1 MRFLDNFDFLV
12 KRRGQR
18 LYCNNNINFSY
29 FEDSYTLKGNVIDES
44 NRSYDVTLNL
54 MSPNNSTCSCKNG
67 KFCEHMVA
75 VFLANFPEER
85 AELYENL
92 SFLEEDDDYYE
103 DEDDYDYEYDDY
115 EEDDDSDYGYFDW
128 EDSKFNVDNEV
139 YNMLLN
145 KYIDSLTF
153 NELKAAYMK
162 TLNIRKIETF
172 NMFLKKDY
180 QELLNKE
187 DSEDIVFF
195 EKLKNH
201 LRYFYFN
208 NFDNQNFND
217 KSVIFDDKSLKFI
230 SSIYQKEDKLRHKVE
245 FLILNPSL
253 FVYEDY
259 MKIIN
264 IFKCNWDEKRLNV
277 LANHLRSYFNNLK
290 SKSIQNSDV
299 KSNVLILL
307 YELSNK
313 SFDIEYEM
321 LNPNLKYTKFVEY
334 LINNTKNIN
343 DLFNKFRNK
352 LFYRNNHYVAD
363 AYNYFY
369 NAFKNRDNDNAALS
383 LELYHFYEYL
393 RSFNDES
400 FEIIKKSKNWKY
412 YYDIIIESNNKDFI
426 INALIKADKKKELL
440 NYCFDHNVK
449 FDENIVGF
457 LKDEYHEILSNY
469 FIGRFYYKLDQKQ
482 YDDYSDLFD
491 EVLPLTYLDNAYKY
505 INDFI
510 KDLFFSKYDN
520 AKNLSKDIKSA
531 FESIMKSNL

>member
-29 FEDSYTLKGNVIDES
+29 FEDSFTLKGNVIDES

-54 MSPNNSTCSCKNG
+54 MSPNNSTCSCKKG

-103 DEDDYDYEYDDY
+103 GEDDYDYEYDDY

-153 NELKAAYMK
+153 TELKAAYMK

-187 DSEDIVFF
+187 DSEDIVFI

-201 LRYFYFN
+201 LRYFDFN
-208 NFDNQNFND
+208 NFDNPDFND

-230 SSIYQKEDKLRHKVE
+230 SSIYQKEDKLRYKVE

-321 LNPNLKYTKFVEY
+321 LYPNLKYTKFVEY

-369 NAFKNRDNDNAALS
+369 NAFKNKDNDNVELS

-412 YYDIIIESNNKDFI
+412 YYDIIIESNNKNFI
-426 INALIKADKKKELL
+426 INALLKADKKKELL

-469 FIGRFYYKLDQKQ
+469 FVGRFYYKLDQKQ

-491 EVLPLTYLDNAYKY
+491 EVLPLTYLDNADKY
-505 INDFI
+505 INDFL

-520 AKNLSKDIKSA
+520 AKNLSKDIKST